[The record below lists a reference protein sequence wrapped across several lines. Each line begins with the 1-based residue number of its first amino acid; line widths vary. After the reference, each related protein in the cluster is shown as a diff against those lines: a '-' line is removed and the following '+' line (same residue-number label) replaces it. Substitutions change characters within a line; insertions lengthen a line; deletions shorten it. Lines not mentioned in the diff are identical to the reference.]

1 MRGCAVVT
9 LGPRRTALCAF
20 LLAAAGC
27 APEPAGSDVTAFVG
41 AQVWDGTGAEPI
53 IDAIM
58 LVSDGRIMGVAAASD
73 IDIPRGAT
81 VVDLSGL
88 FVIPGLINTH
98 GHVGGTLGLEGGHY
112 TEENLDRQLRLYSAY
127 GITAVNSL
135 GGDQELGLRVRDED
149 LHGRAHLYVAGAVV
163 TGETVEEALA
173 VVEAN
178 AAMGVDWIKIRVD
191 DNLGT
196 TAKMAPEIYGPV
208 IERTHDRGLR
218 LASHLFYLE
227 DAKALLRAG
236 TDFVAHSV
244 RDREVDEEFLELM
257 AERQVC
263 YSPTLTREVSTFVY
277 ENTPDFFSDPFFSSR
292 ADPEVLAQLSDPERQ
307 EGVRQSSAAQAYK
320 RALEVAMTNLK
331 RVADSGVRVAF
342 GTDTG
347 PAGRFQGYFEHMEMA
362 LMADAGLTP
371 EQILRSATG
380 DAAACLGI
388 EDIGTLEESRHAD
401 FVVLAD
407 DPLMDVRN
415 ARSIES
421 VWMEGERIP
430 QHGRPKGP

>member
-1 MRGCAVVT
+1 MTDG
-9 LGPRRTALCAF
+9 LRRTALCAF
-20 LLAAAGC
+20 LLAAPGC
-27 APEPAGSDVTAFVG
+27 ASEPAGSEATAFVG

-53 IDAIM
+53 SEAII
-58 LVSDGRIMGVAAASD
+58 LVRDGRIMGVAAASD
-73 IDIPRGAT
+73 IDIPRTAT
-81 VVDLSGL
+81 LVDLSGR

-135 GGDQELGLRVRDED
+135 GGDQKLGLKVRDDD
-149 LHGRAHLYVAGAVV
+149 LHGRAHLYVAGTVV

-208 IERTHDRGLR
+208 IERTHDLGLR
-218 LASHLFYLE
+218 LASHLFYLD

-257 AERQVC
+257 AERRVC
-263 YSPTLTREVSTFVY
+263 YSPTLVREVSTFVY
-277 ENTPDFFSDPFFSSR
+277 ESTPDFFSDPFFSSR
-292 ADPEVLAQLSDPERQ
+292 ADPDVLAQLSDPQRQ
-307 EGVRQSSAAQAYK
+307 ESVRRSSAAQAYK

-331 RVADSGVRVAF
+331 RVADSGVTVAF

-388 EDIGTLEESRHAD
+388 DDIGTLEGGRRAD
-401 FVVLAD
+401 FVVLSD

-421 VWMEGERIP
+421 VWMGGERI
-430 QHGRPKGP
+430 R